1 MGNSKMEPGVIGW
14 GILAPGRIAEKF
26 CADLKLVP
34 DARVAAV
41 GSRSLLRAEEFANR
55 HGGTAHGS
63 YAELVSDPA
72 VDIVYIA
79 SPHALHDEHARLAL
93 NAGKAVL
100 CEKPLTLNAASA
112 QSLFEHADACGAF
125 LMEAMWM
132 TCHPLVQKVRRLLT
146 EPEYGTAK
154 QVHAD
159 LGFVVN
165 ADPGDRLVDPDLGAG
180 VLLDMGIYPLTFAHL
195 MLGAPEELLAS
206 ARITGGIDTNVAI
219 SGRYP
224 GGAVAALTAT
234 MDCQSA
240 RTASIATEIGRF
252 DFATNFHHPT
262 SVTWTSYWEPEGVSS
277 EVTPDEPVIGRGY
290 GNEIV
295 EAQRCLRAG
304 LRESPLVPR
313 AQTLAILQ
321 QMDQIRSQLGL
332 GA

>member
-1 MGNSKMEPGVIGW
+1 MSHSTVVESSFGW

-26 CADLKLVP
+26 CADLHLVP

-41 GSRSLLRAEEFANR
+41 GSRSLARAEEFTKR
-55 HGGTAHGS
+55 HGGRAHGS
-63 YAELVSDPA
+63 YAGLVADPE

-79 SPHALHDEHARLAL
+79 SPHALHDEHARLVL
-93 NAGKAVL
+93 SAGKAVL
-100 CEKPLTLNAASA
+100 CEKPLTLDAASA
-112 QSLFEHADACGAF
+112 QSLFDHADACDSF

-132 TCHPLVQKVRRLLT
+132 TCHPLVQKVRRLLN
-146 EPEYGTAK
+146 EPGYGTAK

-165 ADPGDRLVDPDLGAG
+165 ADPSDRLVDPGLGAG
-180 VLLDMGIYPLTFAHL
+180 VLLDMGIYPLAFAHL
-195 MLGAPEELLAS
+195 MLGSPEELLAI

-219 SGRYP
+219 TGRYP

-262 SVTWTSYWEPEGVSS
+262 AVTWTSYWEPEGVSM
-277 EVTPDEPVIGRGY
+277 EITPDEPVIGRGY

-295 EAQRCLRAG
+295 EAQQCLRDG
-304 LRESPLVPR
+304 LMESPLVPR
-313 AQTLAILQ
+313 SQTLAILR

-332 GA
+332 GG